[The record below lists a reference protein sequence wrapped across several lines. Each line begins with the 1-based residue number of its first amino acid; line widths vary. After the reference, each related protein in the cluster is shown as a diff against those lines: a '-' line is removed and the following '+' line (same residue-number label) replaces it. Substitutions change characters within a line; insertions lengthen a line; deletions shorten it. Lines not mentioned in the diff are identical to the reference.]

1 MKHFSSLKQ
10 KDILTLIGLVSV
22 GFIYVFLISHQYI
35 SQFIYRISIFTVLCV
50 ALMYLQF
57 WINKPKEIWKYAN
70 TIAVVILTVVVCMSL
85 VMHVVIYD
93 DFASKF
99 KHSLLLW
106 AISGLIPYVGG
117 FIYSKAGKR

>member
-1 MKHFSSLKQ
+1 MKHFSPLKQ

-35 SQFIYRISIFTVLCV
+35 SEFIYRISIFTVLCV

-57 WINKPKEIWKYAN
+57 WINKPKDIWKYAN
-70 TIAVVILTVVVCMSL
+70 TIAVVIFTIVVCMSL
-85 VMHVVIYD
+85 VVHVVIHH

-117 FIYSKAGKR
+117 FIYSKVGKR